1 MFIYLIELECR
12 FDINE
17 GGNMS
22 AYKIP
27 KIRRSGKRGKISYN
41 DSTLKMAASLIVLV
55 IGAILAGLIA
65 LKLYLISLPPI
76 RNLNSLKP
84 NIVTTFCASD
94 GEVIK
99 TFAAYTYA
107 NVELKEVPK
116 ELTQALIATE
126 DKNFY
131 KHKGY
136 DLIGLTRSMV
146 ANVLAGHVV
155 QGASTITQQL
165 SRILFLS
172 NEKTFT
178 RKIKELQVAAQIEKT
193 ISKDKILE
201 MYLNNVYLGS
211 GAYGVKGAARIYF
224 NKDLSELTLP
234 EMALIAGLPQAPSV
248 YSPYN
253 NIDLAKKR
261 RNQVLL
267 RMYKMRYIDKATY
280 EQAKKEPIKLS
291 TMPVMYAT
299 NKAPYFCDYVMKDL
313 YKLGFTEEEITNGGF
328 KVITTLNYQ
337 AQIKANEAI
346 ISNLNAWGL
355 KGDKSQAAVF
365 SFSPIDG
372 RILVYAG
379 GKDYSKSQY
388 DRVTQSARP
397 SGSAFKPFIY
407 TAAIEKGYSPN
418 DMIDDLPVKIGNWT
432 PKNYGNKYRGPIPLY
447 TALMISSNVCT
458 ARLMD
463 AIGVRPVIQLARVMG
478 ITTPIPYDYTISLG
492 SNSVKLFEMT
502 RAYGIFA
509 NGGFK
514 VEPYA
519 IERVESSRGTVLY
532 EAKKTKTSKVLNIN
546 TAATMTAIMKTVITS
561 GTGRA
566 ANIGKPAAG
575 KTGTTDDCKDA
586 YFIGFTPDVVTGV
599 WVGNDD
605 NSKMGE
611 LTGGTV
617 PAKIWRDVM
626 TVATIP
632 YGNSD
637 FEYPEIILNPFKASN
652 VKVIT
657 QNEAKKVW
665 EDKEAKKNQ
674 EQEEDFEDDVKQP
687 PIPPAVKPDSIKPT
701 DLFQNIKKKEPVVKP
716 SDAAPTRTAPVP
728 DQFAP
733 IPAQNTTVNS
743 TKKDDTNE

>member
-1 MFIYLIELECR
+1 MRQY
-12 FDINE
+12 N
-17 GGNMS
+17 
-22 AYKIP
+22 IP
-27 KIRRSGKRGKISYN
+27 KTGRKRRNKKPRTENPLFRTIS
-41 DSTLKMAASLIVLV
+41 SIIVFC
-55 IGAILAGLIA
+55 IGVGLAGMLA

-76 RNLNSLKP
+76 KNLNSLKP
-84 NIVTTFCASD
+84 NIVTTFCASN

-99 TFAAYTYA
+99 TFAAYTFS
-107 NVELKEVPK
+107 NVELSEVPK
-116 ELTQALIATE
+116 QLTQALIATE

-131 KHKGY
+131 KHPGY
-136 DLIGLTRSMV
+136 DMVGLARSIV
-146 ANVLAGHVV
+146 ANILAGRVV
-155 QGASTITQQL
+155 QGASTLTQQL

-211 GAYGVKGAARIYF
+211 GAYGVKGAAKIYF
-224 NKDLSELTLP
+224 NKSLNELTLS

-253 NIDLAKKR
+253 NIELAKKR

-267 RMYKMRYIDKATY
+267 RMYKMNYIDKATM
-280 EQAKKEPIKLS
+280 EKAKAEEIKLS
-291 TMPVMYAT
+291 EMPMMYAT

-313 YKLGFTEEEITNGGF
+313 QKLGFTEEEITNGGY
-328 KVITTLNYQ
+328 KVITTLNYD
-337 AQIKANEAI
+337 AQLKANESI
-346 ISNLNAWGL
+346 LKNLNAWGL
-355 KGDKSQAAVF
+355 RNDKNQAAVF

-388 DRVTQSARP
+388 DRVTQSLRP

-418 DMIDDLPVKIGNWT
+418 DMIDDLPYKIGDWT
-432 PKNYGNKYRGPIPLY
+432 PRNYGNKYRGPIPLY

-463 AIGVRPVIQLARVMG
+463 ATGIRPVIQIARVMG
-478 ITTPIPYDYTISLG
+478 ITTPIPYDFTVSLG

-502 RAYGIFA
+502 RAYGVFA
-509 NGGFK
+509 NGGFR

-532 EAKKTKTSKVLNIN
+532 EARKAKTSKVLNIN
-546 TAATMTAIMKTVITS
+546 TAATMTAIMKTVIQS

-617 PAKIWRDVM
+617 PAIIWRDIM
-626 TVATIP
+626 TVATQP

-637 FEYPEIILNPFKASN
+637 FEYPEIVLYPFKAKTIS
-652 VKVIT
+652 VIT
-657 QNEAKKVW
+657 QSDAKKAW
-665 EDKEAKKNQ
+665 EEEEERARKEK
-674 EQEEDFEDDVKQP
+674 EEAEFPTE
-687 PIPPAVKPDSIKPT
+687 IKPDSIKPSELLPQT
-701 DLFQNIKKKEPVVKP
+701 FAPLKKKEKESSIKNETKTIEVKEERKP
-716 SDAAPTRTAPVP
+716 QEP
-728 DQFAP
+728 DLAP
-733 IPAQNTTVNS
+733 IPLETVIL
-743 TKKDDTNE
+743 EQ

>member
-1 MFIYLIELECR
+1 MKPY
-12 FDINE
+12 N
-17 GGNMS
+17 
-22 AYKIP
+22 IP
-27 KIRRSGKRGKISYN
+27 RGRNRGKSRSVSYEN
-41 DSTLKMAASLIVLV
+41 PILKLVTYFIVLG
-55 IGAILAGLIA
+55 IGVTLAAMIA
-65 LKLYLISLPPI
+65 LKFYLISLPPI

-84 NIVTTFCASD
+84 NIVTTFCASG

-99 TFAAYTYA
+99 TFAAYTYS
-107 NVELKEVPK
+107 NVELKEVPQQ
-116 ELTQALIATE
+116 LVQALIATE

-136 DLIGLTRSMV
+136 DLIGLARSMI

-211 GAYGVKGAARIYF
+211 GAYGVKGAAKIYF
-224 NKDLSELTLP
+224 NKDLKQLTLP

-248 YSPYN
+248 YSPYHSL
-253 NIDLAKKR
+253 DLAKKR

-267 RMYKMRYIDKATY
+267 RMYKMKYIDKNTY
-280 EQAKKEPIKLS
+280 QTAKEAPINLS
-291 TMPVMYAT
+291 TMPMMYAT

-313 YKLGFTEEEITNGGF
+313 YKLGFTEDEIINGGLR
-328 KVITTLNYQ
+328 VITTLNYN

-346 ISNLNAWGL
+346 LNNLNAWGL
-355 KGDKSQAAVF
+355 KNDKNQAAVF

-432 PKNYGNKYRGPIPLY
+432 PRNYGNKYRGPIPLY
-447 TALMISSNVCT
+447 MALMVSSNVCT

-492 SNSVKLFEMT
+492 SNSVKLYEMT
-502 RAYGIFA
+502 RAYGVFA
-509 NGGFK
+509 NGGFR
-514 VEPYA
+514 VDPYA
-519 IERVESSRGTVLY
+519 IERVESSRGTILY
-532 EAKKTKTSKVLNIN
+532 EAKKAKTSKVLNIN

-561 GTGRA
+561 GTGRG

-605 NSKMGE
+605 NSRMGE

-617 PAKIWRDVM
+617 PAKIWKDVM
-626 TVATIP
+626 LVATEP

-637 FEYPEIILNPFKASN
+637 FEYPEVILTPFTASN
-652 VKVIT
+652 VSVIT
-657 QNEAKKVW
+657 QSEARKAWEEKEAKDNEENQDENANIPPIVKPDTIKPADLFQPLKKKDKENQKQQEPKPERTPAPVEQMAPIPVTAPIPLGSLN
-665 EDKEAKKNQ
+665 EDKE
-674 EQEEDFEDDVKQP
+674 
-687 PIPPAVKPDSIKPT
+687 
-701 DLFQNIKKKEPVVKP
+701 
-716 SDAAPTRTAPVP
+716 
-728 DQFAP
+728 
-733 IPAQNTTVNS
+733 
-743 TKKDDTNE
+743 NEN